1 MDLLALRD
9 SQESSP
15 TPQFKSIN
23 SSVLSFLYSPT
34 LTYIHDYWKNHKTF
48 VGKVMSLLFIGMM
61 QLQGKE
67 HQRLSGRPQKLEE
80 AKKDSRLQVSGGAWP
95 C

>member
-1 MDLLALRD
+1 
-9 SQESSP
+9 
-15 TPQFKSIN
+15 
-23 SSVLSFLYSPT
+23 
-34 LTYIHDYWKNHKTF
+34 
-48 VGKVMSLLFIGMM
+48 MSLLFIGMM